1 MFQTILVTGGCGYI
15 GSHTV
20 VELLTKGYHVI
31 IIDNLCNASIIV
43 LEHIKQIVGVE
54 AFARLKY
61 YELDVSQVETIFMTY
76 SITAVIHFAALKAV
90 GQSVSEPLLYYDN
103 NITRTIT
110 LLQVMKK
117 YHCYQLVFSS
127 SATVYGTP
135 ETVPVTESS
144 PTRVTNPYGR
154 TKLMIEEI
162 VRDVCDADPNWNVC
176 ILRYFNPIGAHITG
190 LLGENPLGTP
200 NNIMPYIQQVAVGR
214 LPLLTIYGNDY
225 DTVDGTGVRD
235 YIHVVDLALGHLCA
249 LDYVLAIVDRILDPL
264 HLGYQVYNLGT
275 GKGHSVMELIRMF
288 EQVSGVVIPYTV
300 GERRKGDIACVYADT
315 SKAERE
321 LGWIATR
328 TLGEMCRDAWRWQK
342 MYPQGL

>member
-1 MFQTILVTGGCGYI
+1 MSQTILVTGGCGYI

-43 LEHIKQIVGVE
+43 LEHIKQIVGLE

-61 YELDVSQVETIFMTY
+61 YELDVSQVETIFVTY

-117 YHCYQLVFSS
+117 YHCYHLVFSS

-162 VRDVCDADPNWNVC
+162 VRDVCDADPSWNVC
-176 ILRYFNPIGAHITG
+176 ILRYFNPIGAHCTG

-214 LPLLTIYGNDY
+214 LPLLTIHGNDY

-235 YIHVVDLALGHLCA
+235 YIHVVDLAHGHLCA
-249 LDYVLAIVDRILDPL
+249 LNYVVDIADRVLN
-264 HLGYQVYNLGT
+264 HSHTGYQVYNLGT
-275 GKGHSVMELIRMF
+275 GKGYSVMELITMF
-288 EQVSGVVIPYTV
+288 EKVNDVVIPYTC
-300 GERRKGDIACVYADT
+300 GPRRNGDIACVYADT
-315 SKAERE
+315 SKAEKE
-321 LGWIATR
+321 LKWKATR
-328 TLGEMCRDAWRWQK
+328 TLEEMCRDAWRWQK